1 MQKLPTS
8 VFSYSHDSWSQLLKF
23 YEESIAEVVQTATS
37 EPVEETFE
45 ELVGGE
51 VEDPSI

>member
-23 YEESIAEVVQTATS
+23 YEESIAQVVHTP